1 MDVERLRDAIASA
14 GDRHVAIHAIG
25 DCANDEVLKIF
36 ESMPR
41 GRRYRIEHAQHLNAA
56 LIRRFAQAEVI
67 ASMQPYHAVD
77 DGRWMMPKIGPERA
91 RWAYAFR
98 ELLDAGVTVTF
109 GSDWTVA
116 PLNPLLGVHAAV
128 ARGLSVAEALTCYT
142 ANNAFAMRRAREIGR
157 IATGMLADLVVLS
170 GDLFTIDIA
179 KIPDVNV
186 DFTIFDGK
194 TIYERRN

>member
-1 MDVERLRDAIASA
+1 VAKEN
-14 GDRHVAIHAIG
+14 GPKDRR
-25 DCANDEVLKIF
+25 F
-36 ESMPR
+36 
-41 GRRYRIEHAQHLNAA
+41 RIEHAQHLRRAEIPKFAA
-56 LIRRFAQAEVI
+56 QGVI

-77 DGRWMMPKIGPERA
+77 DGRWMLPKIGPERA

-98 ELLDAGVTVTF
+98 DLLDAGVTVTF

-128 ARGLSVAEALTCYT
+128 ERGLSVAEALRCYT
-142 ANNAFAMRRAREIGR
+142 VNNAFAMRREREIGR
-157 IATGMLADLVVLS
+157 IAPGMLADLVVLDR
-170 GDLFTIDIA
+170 DLFTIDA
-179 KIPDVNV
+179 ARIPEAQV